1 MNRMNADRAKIL
13 AWQLAILVGGLTF
26 WQWGYDL
33 RHYADWLVPSI
44 LDPYFISKPS
54 EIWTRFLLMGCL
66 ADADGRWLFLV
77 REDFRSCL
85 AFNENNLWIGTA
97 VTLKNT
103 VLGFL
108 VGVSTGFLVG
118 LALGRSDRLSQIFQP
133 YIVAVNSIPRI
144 ALVPI
149 IILGF
154 GLGDMSKIV
163 TAWFIVFFLVFF
175 NTYEGARTVDPDLIS
190 ASRLFGAT
198 RWQTTMTVIVPSTM
212 SWVFASLSPAISFS
226 LIGVIVGEFIG
237 ARRGIGRIII
247 ESEAVGE
254 ASGMMVAIFILMIV
268 GVILTLAIQRLQM
281 HLLRWQPR
289 YIHNL

>member
-1 MNRMNADRAKIL
+1 MIRTNARRARVV
-13 AWQLAILVGGLTF
+13 AWQLAILLAGLAV

-33 RHYADWLVPSI
+33 RHHAAWLVPPL
-44 LDPYFISKPS
+44 LDPYFVSRPS
-54 EIWTRFLLMGCL
+54 DIWARFLLMGCL
-66 ADADGRWLFLV
+66 ADADGRWLV
-77 REDFRSCL
+77 ADADAFRACL
-85 AFNENNLWIGTA
+85 AFNENNLWIGVL

-103 VLGFL
+103 ILGFL
-108 VGVSTGFLVG
+108 VGVSTGFLAG
-118 LALGRSDRLSQIFQP
+118 LALGRSDWLSEIFQP
-133 YIVAVNSIPRI
+133 YIVAVNSIPRV

-190 ASRLFGAT
+190 ASRLFGAS
-198 RWQTTMTVIVPSTM
+198 RWQTTMTVIVPSAMT
-212 SWVFASLSPAISFS
+212 WVFASLSPAISFS

-237 ARRGIGRIII
+237 AQRGIGRIII

-254 ASGMMVAIFILMIV
+254 ASGMMVAIFVLMIV
-268 GVILTLAIQRLQM
+268 GVVLTFAIQRLQM

-289 YIHNL
+289 YLHSS